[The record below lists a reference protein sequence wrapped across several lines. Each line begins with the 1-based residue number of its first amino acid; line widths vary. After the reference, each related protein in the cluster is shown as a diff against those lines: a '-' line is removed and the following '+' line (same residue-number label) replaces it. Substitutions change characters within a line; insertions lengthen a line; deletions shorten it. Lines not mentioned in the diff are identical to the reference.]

1 MLAPSPNLV
10 QKAFSGTGT
19 SPMFTSTPRRKGES
33 HKSKETKVFLTVK
46 YPSQPVNKELKDNY
60 AVISEAIINGSPQLI
75 AQAVVKR
82 DTLKI
87 YC

>member
-1 MLAPSPNLV
+1 
-10 QKAFSGTGT
+10 
-19 SPMFTSTPRRKGES
+19 MFTSTPRRKGES

-87 YC
+87 YCWESVTADDSASKKPTAGNA